1 MTHEEIK
8 KTIARSGKTQREV
21 AKAMG
26 ISPQALTTRLTAS
39 SISVDTIERIADA
52 LGISP
57 AEFFNSRLRE
67 ENERLRM
74 LVQEQMRTIAIL
86 MNGQKV
92 DKP

>member
-26 ISPQALTTRLTAS
+26 ISPQTLNTRLSAK
-39 SISVDTIERIADA
+39 SISVDTLERIAEA

-57 AEFFNSRLRE
+57 AEFYDAQIRE
-67 ENERLRM
+67 ENERLRK
-74 LVQEQMRTIAIL
+74 LVQEQMRTIQVL
-86 MNGQKV
+86 MNK
-92 DKP
+92 